1 MSAFIVTREAIYYGP
16 ADCSFVFSLVSW
28 VLPYAQ
34 RYIRNAQPNKYFQ
47 LKQSGFE
54 KLRRLKIVVVEK
66 LFYRNVVKKCEITSK
81 KRHECNCLLQ
91 DNILYCSRDSDPH
104 SIFLEFSCLL
114 YNETPELHFANFLHM
129 ITTMAESG
137 ATEDQIE
144 FFILNSQKVPQ
155 LPAEESNWSLQSF
168 SASME
173 NDGTQ
178 LENGLAVKVEEQ
190 NSAMF
195 KKRSGTNSNWP
206 PVDWKTAPGFNSV
219 GAFGSRKSGGSNTAE
234 KILGQTDI
242 STIEINGEFNIE
254 VDPSAITQGVVS
266 VEEEIS
272 QSQSNLS
279 RNLVASSMNV
289 VLDSVDFVAPDSKIV
304 VPSNCSDRD
313 EDFAQQAL
321 LTGRLGELVAFKYF
335 QGKVGEVFVKWVN
348 EINETGLPYDITLGG
363 DEDSREYIEVKAT
376 KSARKNWFLISMRE
390 WQFAVEKGESFSVAH
405 VVLADNNMA
414 RITIYKNPARLCQLG
429 NLNLFTLLVMPKK
442 LFFRHNHPASR
453 SSGSDV
459 RGFLWDELVVLHMRI
474 LIHTGVGPPCSWAEV
489 CPICLMA
496 GDEMVLHGVNDDVR
510 IVASIP
516 ESRFLPKVKAFQTK
530 HLGALASTVSR
541 LGAQAHF
548 MAIHL

>member
-1 MSAFIVTREAIYYGP
+1 MIFDASMHVLLSIVTREAIYYGP

-34 RYIRNAQPNKYFQ
+34 RYIRNAQPDKYFQ

-54 KLRRLKIVVVEK
+54 KLRCLKIVVVEK
-66 LFYRNVVKKCEITSK
+66 LFYRNVVKKCGITSK

-114 YNETPELHFANFLHM
+114 YNGTPELHFANFLHM

-137 ATEDQIE
+137 ATEEQIE
-144 FFILNSQKVPQ
+144 FFILNGQKVPL

-178 LENGLAVKVEEQ
+178 LENGLAVEVEEQ

-219 GAFGSRKSGGSNTAE
+219 GAFGSRKPGGSNTAE

-429 NLNLFTLLVMPKK
+429 NLKLAVVVPK
-442 LFFRHNHPASR
+442 
-453 SSGSDV
+453 
-459 RGFLWDELVVLHMRI
+459 
-474 LIHTGVGPPCSWAEV
+474 
-489 CPICLMA
+489 
-496 GDEMVLHGVNDDVR
+496 
-510 IVASIP
+510 
-516 ESRFLPKVKAFQTK
+516 Q
-530 HLGALASTVSR
+530 
-541 LGAQAHF
+541 
-548 MAIHL
+548 